1 MREIDT
7 LYYSNYCK
15 HSKKILQFLAKSN
28 LMEKLDFICID
39 KRQQDEKTGQI
50 VVYLENGKTESLP
63 PNIHVV
69 PSLLLP
75 KDKFRV
81 LLGDEIMN
89 YFDPI
94 VEQKNQNAN
103 SRQGGEPVGFIF
115 SGLGGAKS
123 NIMSEQYTFYG
134 MSPEELS
141 AKGIGTNRQLHNY
154 VKSTHEV
161 NTINAPQETYNKS
174 KMSEEINISA
184 LEEKR
189 NSEIPQIPM
198 HI

>member
-1 MREIDT
+1 MDI

-28 LMEKLDFICID
+28 VIDKINFICID
-39 KRQQDEKTGQI
+39 KRNQDANTGQVI
-50 VVYLENGKTESLP
+50 IYLENGKTETLP

-75 KDKFRV
+75 KDKYRV
-81 LLGDEIMN
+81 LLGDEIIN
-89 YFDPI
+89 YFDPV
-94 VEQKNQNAN
+94 VETQNNNATSN
-103 SRQGGEPVGFIF
+103 YGGEPVGFMF
-115 SGLGGAKS
+115 SGGGLLSKS
-123 NIMSEQYTFYG
+123 NIMSEKYTFYG
-134 MSPEELS
+134 MTPEELS
-141 AKGIGTNRQLHNY
+141 AKGIGMNRQLHNY

-174 KMSEEINISA
+174 KMSEDINIGT

-189 NSEIPQIPM
+189 NNEIPTIPM